1 MLFLSGKGERVS
13 LKVIL
18 DECQRNFMIRA
29 ELLHFLIPTG
39 EVVLV
44 LASTDEPMQT
54 WVRAISAG
62 MLHVFHMCTS
72 WVFRL
77 FKTYFLIL

>member
-1 MLFLSGKGERVS
+1 MPLLSGKGERVS

-18 DECQRNFMIRA
+18 DECQHNFMIRA

-44 LASTDEPMQT
+44 LASADEPKQT
-54 WVRAISAG
+54 WV
-62 MLHVFHMCTS
+62 
-72 WVFRL
+72 
-77 FKTYFLIL
+77 